1 MHRFSVLR
9 VLLVTR
15 DYTAIE
21 VVRYLLASKRL
32 DYDGYRFM
40 VRILARLRE
49 R

>member
-1 MHRFSVLR
+1 M
-9 VLLVTR
+9 TD

-21 VVRYLLASKRL
+21 VVRHMLASGRL

-49 R
+49 RSA